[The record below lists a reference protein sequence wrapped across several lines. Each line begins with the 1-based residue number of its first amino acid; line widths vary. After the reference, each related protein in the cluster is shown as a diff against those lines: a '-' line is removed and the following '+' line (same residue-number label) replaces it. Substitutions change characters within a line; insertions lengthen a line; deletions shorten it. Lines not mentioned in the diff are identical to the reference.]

1 MSLTNAMSI
10 GQKAI
15 NNAQLSIENASNN
28 IANAET
34 EGYQRTDTVYD
45 SSCNINI
52 SGNSI
57 GTGAN
62 IIAVQANWDSFIEK
76 QYLSASADLSSSE
89 TQYDY
94 LAQLDT
100 IFNQS
105 EDEGLAST
113 LDEFLSAWN
122 ELSSDPDSLAE
133 RTSLVSE
140 AETLIYSLT
149 STATELQEMS
159 DTVESEIVDQVAA
172 ANELIDS
179 IALLNKQI
187 AADSENTE
195 LISSRD
201 QAIRELDELIGVEV
215 ISSSDGQTKIYT
227 ETGQPLVEG
236 SETHSLVYRG
246 SKSTESLQPGSS
258 YDGEISYSGSSSEE
272 ILIEFVS
279 TGADGTAQF
288 KASFDGGKTWKQDEN
303 GNTQLYLAGDKDSSV
318 TVAGVEISF
327 SGGTTDHT
335 KGDRYT
341 IVAKSGLYW
350 ESSSGS
356 LVNITPMT
364 DSSGDNISNRTSG
377 GSIAGLFKVRDD
389 YIEPVLDELDDY
401 ASALIWEVNS
411 EHSQG
416 AGTEHHS
423 AVKGTYGVED
433 QTASLADSGLVY
445 ADEIESGSFGLY
457 TYDADGNVTSN
468 ASISIDPSTDSLD
481 SIATKI
487 NTAFSGSLTASVNS
501 DGELEIQSVSDT
513 TFEFADDTSGF
524 LAATGINT
532 FFTGSTATDIS
543 VNSYI
548 EEDFSHVNAG
558 VVGSDGTVSSGSN
571 SVAEAIND
579 LTGSSVSIGEGSSA
593 QSATLTEFMAAI
605 VSEVGAAASKADTQV
620 ACDTAAAELYA
631 EQQESVSGVNIDEEL
646 INLTIYQQRYQ
657 AACQIISV
665 TQEMFETV
673 LGIM

>member
-1 MSLTNAMSI
+1 MSLSNAMYI

-15 NNAQLSIENASNN
+15 NNAQISIENASNN

-45 SSCNINI
+45 SSCNI
-52 SGNSI
+52 SVGGNSI
-57 GTGAN
+57 GTGAD

-76 QYLSASADLSSSE
+76 QYLSASAQLTSSE
-89 TQYDY
+89 AQYDY
-94 LAQLDT
+94 LSQMDT

-113 LDEFLSAWN
+113 LDEFLSAWS
-122 ELSSDPDSLAE
+122 ELASDPDSLAE
-133 RTSLVSE
+133 RTSLLSE

-149 STATELQEMS
+149 STSSELQEMS
-159 DTVESEIVDQVAA
+159 NTVESEIVDQVAT

-179 IALLNKQI
+179 IALLNKKI
-187 AADSENTE
+187 AADSDNTE

-201 QAIRELDELIGVEV
+201 QAIRELDELVGVEV

-236 SETHSLVYRG
+236 TETHSLVYSG
-246 SKSTESLQPGSS
+246 SRSTESLQPGSA
-258 YDGEISYSGSSSEE
+258 YDGEISYSGTSSEE

-279 TGADGTAQF
+279 SGPDGTAQF
-288 KASFDGGKTWKQDEN
+288 KVSLDGGETWEKDSN
-303 GNTQLYLAGDKDSSV
+303 GNTLLYTADDADNSV
-318 TVAGVEISF
+318 TIAGVEISF
-327 SGGTTDHT
+327 SGATADHT
-335 KGDRYT
+335 AGDRYT
-341 IVAKSGLYW
+341 VVAKTGLYW
-350 ESSSGS
+350 ESDSGG

-364 DSSGDNISNRTSG
+364 DSSGDDVSNRTTG

-389 YIEPVLDELDDY
+389 YIEPTIDELDDY

-411 EHSQG
+411 AHSQG

-423 AVKGTYGVED
+423 AVEGTYAVDD
-433 QTASLADSGLVY
+433 QTAALSNSGLDY
-445 ADEIESGSFGLY
+445 EDEIEAGSFSIY
-457 TYDADGNVTSN
+457 TYDADGNLASN
-468 ASISIDPSTDSLD
+468 ASITIDPSTDSLD
-481 SIATKI
+481 DVVTQI

-501 DGELEIQSVSDT
+501 DGELEIQAVGDT
-513 TFEFADDTSGF
+513 TFEFSDDTSGF

-532 FFTGSTATDIS
+532 FFTGSSASDIS
-543 VNSYI
+543 INSYVT
-548 EEDFSHVNAG
+548 ESSSHVNAG
-558 VVGSDGTVSSGSN
+558 AVADDGTVSSGN
-571 SVAEAIND
+571 NLVAEAIND
-579 LTGSSVSIGEGSSA
+579 LTNESVSIGEGSSL
-593 QSATLTEFMAAI
+593 QSATLSEFLAAT
-605 VSEVGAAASKADTQV
+605 VAEVGSAASKVETQV
-620 ACDTAAAELYA
+620 ACDTASAELYA

-646 INLTIYQQRYQ
+646 INLTIYQQQYQ
-657 AACQIISV
+657 AACQILSV